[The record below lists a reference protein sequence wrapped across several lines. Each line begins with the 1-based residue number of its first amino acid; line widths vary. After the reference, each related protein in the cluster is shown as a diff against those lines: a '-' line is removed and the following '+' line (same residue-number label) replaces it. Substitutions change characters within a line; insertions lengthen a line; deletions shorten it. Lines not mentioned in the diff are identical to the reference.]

1 VVSIYVNV
9 ILPVFLVVALGM
21 ALHRWK
27 GPPTAPLSLL
37 VLNLFSPA
45 LVFVSMTKSDFG
57 GAVFARTAVFVL
69 LLAVASLAMAWMAAR
84 ALRADRPT
92 ESAMLL
98 GSAFMNVNNLGLPVT
113 QFAFGQGAL
122 ERAVVFFVIQASL
135 TWSVGVYIAARSST
149 VGWRPLLGVFALP
162 TTYAAVAGALVSV
175 FHVDLPGLVMKPL
188 ELLSAAAIPT
198 MLVVLGFQLSSGT
211 LQDTRIVA
219 AVVLLRL
226 VASAALAVP
235 LSLLVGAAGLDRK
248 VMIVMSAM
256 PTAVFTILLAT
267 EFNAKPKLVSSI
279 VVVSS
284 AASILT
290 LAVVIRLVQGMG

>member
-1 VVSIYVNV
+1 MVSIYVNV
-9 ILPVFLVVALGM
+9 ILPVFLVVPLGM

>member
-1 VVSIYVNV
+1 MVSIYVNV